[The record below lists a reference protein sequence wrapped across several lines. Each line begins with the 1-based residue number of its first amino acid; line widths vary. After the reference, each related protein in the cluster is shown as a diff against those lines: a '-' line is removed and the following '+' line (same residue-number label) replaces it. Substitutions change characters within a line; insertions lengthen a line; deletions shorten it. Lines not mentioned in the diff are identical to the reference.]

1 MEDWQLEFEWLRVRH
16 FVKKALKTE
25 KLPDLNL
32 VLLMVGIQTLGYWQG
47 KFTKEEKQD
56 LMHIGVCELL
66 SHEGYFEF
74 IGRDADNWPQY
85 NQKRHIDIEGE
96 KKQEHVL
103 IENAIRFFKELDK
116 EISFEA

>member
-1 MEDWQLEFEWLRVRH
+1 MEDWQIEFEWLRVRH
-16 FVKKALKTE
+16 FVKKSLKTE

-66 SHEGYFEF
+66 SYDGYFEF
-74 IGRDADNWPQY
+74 TGRDSDNWPQY
-85 NQKRHIDIEGE
+85 TQKRHIDIEGE
-96 KKQEHVL
+96 KKQEHLL
-103 IENAIRFFKELDK
+103 IQYAIRFFKELDS
-116 EISFEA
+116 EHSLEG